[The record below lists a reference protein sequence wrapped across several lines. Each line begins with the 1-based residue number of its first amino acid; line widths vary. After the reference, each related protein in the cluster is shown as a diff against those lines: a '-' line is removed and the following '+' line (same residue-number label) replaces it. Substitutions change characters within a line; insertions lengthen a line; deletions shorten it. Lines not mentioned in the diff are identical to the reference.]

1 MVPVVGID
9 RAPTAIAMNASISP
23 GPPILVPG
31 PEQLASGQ
39 GLEVP
44 TTVSDHVVLSIV
56 VTNDWSFRTC
66 LWPPTVHH
74 CLMPQCKHPGNRNN
88 TSL

>member
-9 RAPTAIAMNASISP
+9 RAPTAIAMNASTSP
-23 GPPILVPG
+23 GLPILVPG
-31 PEQLASGQ
+31 PEELSSASGQ

-44 TTVSDHVVLSIV
+44 TTVSDHAVLTIV

-66 LWPPTVHH
+66 LWPSTVHH
-74 CLMPQCKHPGNRNN
+74 CLMP
-88 TSL
+88 